1 MVPLMGNLG
10 SISTRMRGRGAKRA
24 RLRVG
29 VAFLLPWMFASA
41 AMAQLVPAADP
52 ARLAPVLP
60 NPSEKF
66 EELRGNTG
74 PARPEA
80 GAVQVP
86 QGAESVRFTLKS
98 LNVQGMSAY
107 QPADIGHLYADDLG
121 KEITLARLYAIANDL
136 QQIYFDDGYTLTK
149 IIVPDQSFEGG
160 QATLVAVEGHVSQIE
175 VDPALIPSPALADA
189 VDQIRA
195 MKPLNTLVLERL
207 LLVLNALPDM
217 HASAIL
223 ASLKDPA
230 PGEQEPG
237 AIRLLLKKN
246 TDKKDKRFRLAVDNY
261 GSQFTGPSQG
271 VASAHLFH
279 VGAANSDLALALSA
293 SAPYEEQHY
302 ANLGYTMPIFG
313 ASGAKLNLNGVMAE
327 TNPGSNLSAFEI
339 EGKTRNISATVSY
352 PIVYQRAATWTVDA
366 GFLVKNSQTDLLGT
380 DLYDDRLREVRL
392 GTNYSFSD
400 TWDGFN
406 AFDFHATQGL
416 DLFGASDEGSAL
428 SRADGKPEFTKFEF
442 FAGRVQDLP
451 AGFEIYGLVSG
462 QYSLNP
468 LLSSEE
474 FGFGGGQVGRGY
486 DPSEITGDHG
496 ISGTFELRH
505 TSVWQVAEQELKTQ
519 PFIFYDIGKVWNE
532 DNGARNSI
540 SAASTGA
547 GVRFNLNG
555 DWDGSAL
562 ASIPLTKEADNP
574 PDYAT
579 ATGTRFLLAISR
591 SF

>member
-1 MVPLMGNLG
+1 MTSLG
-10 SISTRMRGRGAKRA
+10 SITTRLPARGACRV
-24 RLRVG
+24 RLHAGVG
-29 VAFLLPWMFASA
+29 LLLPWMVASA
-41 AMAQLVPAADP
+41 AFAQLVPSADP
-52 ARLAPVLP
+52 ARVAPVLP

-66 EELRGNTG
+66 EELRGTAG
-74 PARPEA
+74 PARPKA
-80 GAVQVP
+80 GALQVP
-86 QGAESVRFTLKS
+86 QGAESTKFILHS
-98 LNVQGMSAY
+98 LTVQGMTAY
-107 QPADIGHLYADDLG
+107 QPAEIRSLYAEDLG
-121 KEITLARLYAIANDL
+121 HEITLARLYEIANGL
-136 QQIYFDDGYTLTK
+136 QQRYFEDGYTLTK
-149 IIVPDQSFEGG
+149 IIIPDQTFSNG
-160 QATLVAVEGHVSQIE
+160 QVTLVAVEGHVSQIE
-175 VDPALIPSPALADA
+175 VDPALAPSAALADA
-189 VDQIRA
+189 VEQIRD

-223 ASLKDPA
+223 ASLKDPL
-230 PGEQEPG
+230 PHEREPG

-246 TDKKDKRFRLAVDNY
+246 TDKEDPRFRLAADNY
-261 GSQFTGPSQG
+261 GSQFTGPWQA
-271 VASAHLFH
+271 VASAHLYH
-279 VGAANSDLALALSA
+279 VGTVNSDLALALSA

-302 ANLGYTMPIFG
+302 ANLGYTMPVFG
-313 ASGAKLNLNGVMAE
+313 ASGAKLNLNGVLAE
-327 TNPGSNLSAFEI
+327 TNPGSSLSAFEI
-339 EGKTRNISATVSY
+339 EGKTRNFSATLSY
-352 PIVYQRAATWTVDA
+352 PIVLQRAANWTVDA
-366 GFLVKNSQTDLLGT
+366 GFQVKNSQTELLGT
-380 DLYDDRLREVRL
+380 NLYDDRLRNVRV

-400 TWDGFN
+400 TWQGFN

-416 DLFGASDEGSAL
+416 DLFGASKDNTAL
-428 SRADGKPEFTKFEF
+428 SRADGKADFTKFEF
-442 FAGRVQDLP
+442 FAGRVQSLP

-505 TSVWQVAEQELKTQ
+505 TSVWELAEQELRTQ
-519 PFIFYDIGKVWNE
+519 PFIFYDLGKVWNE
-532 DNGARNSI
+532 DNGARGSI

-555 DWDGSAL
+555 DWDGTML
-562 ASIPLTKEADNP
+562 ASVPLTKEADNP

-579 ATGTRFLLAISR
+579 ATGTRFLFAIAR